1 MYKRTKAETTVQP
14 RFLCIEEFMV
24 YTGLGRTN
32 AMKLGKESGCTM
44 KVGKRIF
51 IRHKESGSVF
61 QFIDRGEIMQKQN
74 RNSQVHIN
82 GESGQDRL
90 HY

>member
-44 KVGKRIF
+44 KV
-51 IRHKESGSVF
+51 
-61 QFIDRGEIMQKQN
+61 
-74 RNSQVHIN
+74 
-82 GESGQDRL
+82 
-90 HY
+90 

>member
-1 MYKRTKAETTVQP
+1 MYKRTKAETAVQP

-44 KVGKRIF
+44 KVGKRILYDTRKADQYF
-51 IRHKESGSVF
+51 
-61 QFIDRGEIMQKQN
+61 
-74 RNSQVHIN
+74 NSLTGVK
-82 GESGQDRL
+82 
-90 HY
+90 